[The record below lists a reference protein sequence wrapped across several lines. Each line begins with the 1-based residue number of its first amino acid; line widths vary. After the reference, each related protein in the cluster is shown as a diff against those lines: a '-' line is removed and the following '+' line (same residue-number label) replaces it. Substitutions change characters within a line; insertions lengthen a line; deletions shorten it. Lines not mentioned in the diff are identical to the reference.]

1 MASTNASTRARAS
14 RATSRGTAR
23 DGARQCGRAKGARR
37 AGEKRL
43 QNKKIER
50 KTFQQSSLPLFVA
63 SNVRQLLLFGWRIRV
78 APCRDRR
85 GAEAYGFFPTQCN
98 NEFYSR
104 PSPRISADSRV
115 NSAIRTRPFSAMKA
129 ATRSISSRET

>member
-1 MASTNASTRARAS
+1 MALTNASTRARAS
-14 RATSRGTAR
+14 RATSRGTVR
-23 DGARQCGRAKGARR
+23 DSARQCGTVFEDGKGRSSSRR
-37 AGEKRL
+37 AGKKMAEFNENIELLQFRL
-43 QNKKIER
+43 
-50 KTFQQSSLPLFVA
+50 
-63 SNVRQLLLFGWRIRV
+63 RIRV

-98 NEFYSR
+98 NDFYSR

-115 NSAIRTRPFSAMKA
+115 NSAIRTRPFSVMKA

>member
-14 RATSRGTAR
+14 RATSRGTVR
-23 DGARQCGRAKGARR
+23 DSARQCGTVFEDGKGRSSSRR
-37 AGEKRL
+37 AGKKMPRPTTSTCLL
-43 QNKKIER
+43 Q
-50 KTFQQSSLPLFVA
+50 F
-63 SNVRQLLLFGWRIRV
+63 LLRIRV

-98 NEFYSR
+98 NDFYSR

-115 NSAIRTRPFSAMKA
+115 NSAIRTRPFSVMKA